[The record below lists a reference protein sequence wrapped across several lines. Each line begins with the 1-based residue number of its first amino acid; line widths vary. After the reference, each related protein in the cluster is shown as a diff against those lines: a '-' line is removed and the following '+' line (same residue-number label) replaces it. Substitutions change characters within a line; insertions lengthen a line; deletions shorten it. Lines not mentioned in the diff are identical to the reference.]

1 VILAYAGS
9 AVSLFTLLIFVSVGM
24 QFFFELRESYML
36 NNGGLINISIR
47 YISYVFAAVLL
58 YTLYSY
64 SRDKMLTDLV
74 PPAKLKMGYDG
85 VVYGTILIVASCEL
99 VNLMGQFYI
108 PDAYKLGLSVL
119 WGIYALALIVL
130 GIAWNKK
137 HLRIGAIVLLAVT
150 LAKLFLY
157 DIAEL
162 DTIPKTIL
170 FMTLG
175 ITMLVVSFLY
185 NKYKS
190 VIFPIQDETED

>member
-1 VILAYAGS
+1 
-9 AVSLFTLLIFVSVGM
+9 
-24 QFFFELRESYML
+24 
-36 NNGGLINISIR
+36 
-47 YISYVFAAVLL
+47 
-58 YTLYSY
+58 
-64 SRDKMLTDLV
+64 
-74 PPAKLKMGYDG
+74 
-85 VVYGTILIVASCEL
+85 
-99 VNLMGQFYI
+99 MGQFQI

-119 WGIYALALIVL
+119 WGIYALVLIVL

-157 DIAEL
+157 DIADL

-185 NKYKS
+185 NKYKA
-190 VIFPIQDETED
+190 VIFPIRDETED